1 MFRFAHPYYLYALIL
16 IPVFFLV
23 FLLVMRRKK
32 KKFKKFGDPEV
43 VKNLLPDL
51 SWGRQ
56 YLKTILLLSA
66 FGLVVLALADPQ
78 IGSKLEKGERKG
90 IDLFICLDV
99 SNSMMAEDIKP
110 NRLDRAK
117 SAISKMIDELKNDR
131 IGVVVFAGKSYVQ
144 LPITN
149 DYSAAKLFLSSISPD
164 IIPTQ
169 GTAIG
174 EAIEQSVASFDQNK
188 HSKAIIVISDG
199 ENHEDDAVESAKKAA
214 EKGIKI
220 FTVGMGLPEGAP
232 IPEYRNGVLTGFKK
246 DADGTTVVS
255 RLNDK
260 MLQQIAEAGQG
271 SYVRASNTQSSLD
284 KIFEEINKMQK
295 SEFEAKIFSDYED
308 RFQYP
313 LFLAFVL
320 LVIELLLLERRN
332 KLFSRIKLFN

>member
-16 IPVFFLV
+16 IPVLFV
-23 FLLVMRRKK
+23 IFLLMMRWKRKRLL
-32 KKFKKFGDPEV
+32 KFGDTEV
-43 VKNLLPDL
+43 VNSLSPDL
-51 SWGRQ
+51 SRGRQ
-56 YLKTILLLSA
+56 YLKSIMVLLA
-66 FGLVVLALADPQ
+66 FAMVILALADPQ

-99 SNSMMAEDIKP
+99 SNSMLAEDIKP

-164 IIPTQ
+164 IMPTQ

-174 EAIEQSVASFDQNK
+174 EAISQAVTSFDQNK
-188 HSKAIIVISDG
+188 HSKAVIVISDG
-199 ENHEDDAVESAKKAA
+199 ENHEDDAVEAAKNAA
-214 EKGIKI
+214 AKGIKV

-232 IPEYRNGVLTGFKK
+232 IPEYRNGILAGFKK
-246 DADGTTVVS
+246 DIDGTTVVS

-260 MLQQIAEAGQG
+260 MLQEIAAAGQG
-271 SYVRASNTQSSLD
+271 AYVRASNTQSSLD

-295 SEFEAKIFSDYED
+295 SEFEARIFSDYED

-313 LFLAFVL
+313 LLVAFVL
-320 LVIELLLLERRN
+320 LVLELLLLERRN
-332 KLFSRIKLFN
+332 KVLSKIKLFQ